1 MNKMKLHIYLSIT
14 MLTLWTLGWICMKIY
29 FAHEEASMNEEK
41 EYIKSLIALSKELKR
56 VNKLVEDI
64 KKIKN
69 ESENSKDSEV
79 EDSED

>member
-1 MNKMKLHIYLSIT
+1 

-41 EYIKSLIALSKELKR
+41 EYIKNLIALSKELKR
-56 VNKLVEDI
+56 VNKLLDDI

-69 ESENSKDSEV
+69 ENSKDSEV
-79 EDSED
+79 EDSDKDSEN

>member
-1 MNKMKLHIYLSIT
+1 MNKIKLHIYLSIT

-41 EYIKSLIALSKELKR
+41 EYIKSLIAFSKELKR
-56 VNKLVEDI
+56 VNKLLDDI

-69 ESENSKDSEV
+69 EDSEV
-79 EDSED
+79 EDSEN

>member
-1 MNKMKLHIYLSIT
+1 

-41 EYIKSLIALSKELKR
+41 EYIKSLIAFSKELKR
-56 VNKLVEDI
+56 VNKLLEDI

-69 ESENSKDSEV
+69 EDSEV
-79 EDSED
+79 EDSEN

>member
-1 MNKMKLHIYLSIT
+1 

-41 EYIKSLIALSKELKR
+41 EYIKSLIAFSKELKR
-56 VNKLVEDI
+56 VNKLLDDI

-69 ESENSKDSEV
+69 EESEV
-79 EDSED
+79 EDSEN

>member
-41 EYIKSLIALSKELKR
+41 EYIKSLIAFSKELKR
-56 VNKLVEDI
+56 VNKLLEDI

-69 ESENSKDSEV
+69 EDSEV
-79 EDSED
+79 EDSEN

>member
-1 MNKMKLHIYLSIT
+1 

-41 EYIKSLIALSKELKR
+41 EYIKSLIAFSKELKR
-56 VNKLVEDI
+56 VNKLLDDI

-69 ESENSKDSEV
+69 ENSEV
-79 EDSED
+79 EDSEN

>member
-41 EYIKSLIALSKELKR
+41 EYIKSLIEFSKELKR
-56 VNKLVEDI
+56 VNKLLDDI
-64 KKIKN
+64 KKNKN
-69 ESENSKDSEV
+69 EDSEV
-79 EDSED
+79 QDSEN

>member
-1 MNKMKLHIYLSIT
+1 

-41 EYIKSLIALSKELKR
+41 EYIKSLIAFSKELKR
-56 VNKLVEDI
+56 VNKLLDDI

-69 ESENSKDSEV
+69 EDSEV
-79 EDSED
+79 EDSEN

>member
-1 MNKMKLHIYLSIT
+1 MNKMKLHIYLSMT

-41 EYIKSLIALSKELKR
+41 EYIKSLIAFSKELKR
-56 VNKLVEDI
+56 VNKLLDDI

-69 ESENSKDSEV
+69 EDSEV
-79 EDSED
+79 EDSEN

>member
-41 EYIKSLIALSKELKR
+41 EYIKSLIAFSKELKR
-56 VNKLVEDI
+56 VNKLLDDI

-69 ESENSKDSEV
+69 EDSEV
-79 EDSED
+79 EDSEN

>member
-1 MNKMKLHIYLSIT
+1 MKLHIYLSIT

-41 EYIKSLIALSKELKR
+41 EYIKSLIAFSKELKR
-56 VNKLVEDI
+56 VNKLLDDI

-69 ESENSKDSEV
+69 EDSEV
-79 EDSED
+79 EDSEN

>member
-29 FAHEEASMNEEK
+29 LAHEEASMNEEK
-41 EYIKSLIALSKELKR
+41 EYIKSLIAFSKELKR
-56 VNKLVEDI
+56 VNKLLDDI

-69 ESENSKDSEV
+69 EDSEV
-79 EDSED
+79 EDSEN